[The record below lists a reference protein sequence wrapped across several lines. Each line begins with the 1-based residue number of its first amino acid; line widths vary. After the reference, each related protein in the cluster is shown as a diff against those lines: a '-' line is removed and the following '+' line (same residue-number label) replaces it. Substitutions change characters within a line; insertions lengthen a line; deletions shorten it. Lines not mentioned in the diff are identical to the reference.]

1 MALNDHRSKMNA
13 PKVMKACEK
22 ALLWDEAV
30 FLLKEDE
37 QYDSAVKTMIAHPSA
52 FRHDLFLDCAQK
64 VRNAEVYYK
73 AIQFYVEQ
81 QPLQLNRLLQ
91 VLTPNL
97 DHSRVTHQLRKL
109 ENLPLA
115 LPYLRD
121 VQKENLTAVNDAVN
135 ELCVDDEDYDAL
147 RSSINDFDNFDH
159 IALAQK
165 VEKHELLE
173 FRRIA
178 ATIYKKH
185 KRWEQSIRLSKADKM
200 YKDAIDTCSA
210 SGDPAL
216 AEDLLRFFVDVCDK
230 EYFCATLYT
239 CYKIVTPDVALELA
253 WRSTYVDFAM
263 PYVIQYARHLHD
275 TIAELEKR
283 TAPKEKPSESER
295 APAASAATYGDPAM
309 GMAGAPLQL
318 GYQDPSMGYADPSQ
332 MGYADPSQT
341 YNRGMPPQMLP
352 QPGIYGQQIPT

>member
-173 FRRIA
+173 IRNISEKFIKSNDNREHVIEEIFNSCVRDSWEI
-178 ATIYKKH
+178 KKNMTGVMSGILNDQYNEL
-185 KRWEQSIRLSKADKM
+185 KKLPLNWIRLLGAG
-200 YKDAIDTCSA
+200 
-210 SGDPAL
+210 SGGYEIPA
-216 AEDLLRFFVDVCDK
+216 K
-230 EYFCATLYT
+230 
-239 CYKIVTPDVALELA
+239 
-253 WRSTYVDFAM
+253 
-263 PYVIQYARHLHD
+263 
-275 TIAELEKR
+275 
-283 TAPKEKPSESER
+283 
-295 APAASAATYGDPAM
+295 
-309 GMAGAPLQL
+309 GA
-318 GYQDPSMGYADPSQ
+318 
-332 MGYADPSQT
+332 
-341 YNRGMPPQMLP
+341 
-352 QPGIYGQQIPT
+352 

>member
-1 MALNDHRSKMNA
+1 M
-13 PKVMKACEK
+13 
-22 ALLWDEAV
+22 
-30 FLLKEDE
+30 
-37 QYDSAVKTMIAHPSA
+37 
-52 FRHDLFLDCAQK
+52 
-64 VRNAEVYYK
+64 
-73 AIQFYVEQ
+73 
-81 QPLQLNRLLQ
+81 
-91 VLTPNL
+91 
-97 DHSRVTHQLRKL
+97 
-109 ENLPLA
+109 
-115 LPYLRD
+115 
-121 VQKENLTAVNDAVN
+121 QKENLTAVNDAVN

-185 KRWEQSIRLSKADKM
+185 QRWEQSIRLSKADKM

-230 EYFCATLYT
+230 ECFCATLYT

>member
-1 MALNDHRSKMNA
+1 
-13 PKVMKACEK
+13 MKACEK

-52 FRHDLFLDCAQK
+52 FSHDLFLDCAQK

-73 AIQFYVEQ
+73 AIAFYVEQ

-135 ELCVDDEDYDAL
+135 ELCVDDEDHDAL

-185 KRWEQSIRLSKADKM
+185 KRWEKSIQLSKADKM

-230 EYFCATLYT
+230 ECFCATLYT

-253 WRSTYVDFAM
+253 WRSDYVDFAM
-263 PYVIQYARHLHD
+263 PYVIQYAR
-275 TIAELEKR
+275 TCTTRSRSSRSAR
-283 TAPKEKPSESER
+283 RRRRNPPSRSKPRPPPR
-295 APAASAATYGDPAM
+295 AMYGDPAM
-309 GMAGAPLQL
+309 GMAGRAACR
-318 GYQDPSMGYADPSQ
+318 SATRTRRW
-332 MGYADPSQT
+332 AT
-341 YNRGMPPQMLP
+341 R
-352 QPGIYGQQIPT
+352 TRRRCTTRA